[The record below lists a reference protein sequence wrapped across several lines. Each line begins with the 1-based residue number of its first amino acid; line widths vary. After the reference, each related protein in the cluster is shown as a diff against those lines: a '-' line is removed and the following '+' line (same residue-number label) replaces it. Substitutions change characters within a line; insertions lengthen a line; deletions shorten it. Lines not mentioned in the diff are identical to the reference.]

1 MDLSENQNYRFG
13 EVEVDLSRNCILHKG
28 QEKHLRQKA
37 FQVLVYLLKNK
48 ERLVS
53 KNELFENIWEEASVT
68 DDVLVQ
74 CIKEIRRVLD
84 DNPNQPRFI
93 KTVPKLG
100 YRFIADLENQK
111 IIKDQPLKIEVEER
125 LKENLPQVK
134 TQNSQTFFQKY
145 RFLLITLT
153 LVILLVPAT
162 IYYLGQ
168 SNAAKTE
175 VVLPIIEGK
184 KTVAV
189 MFFEN
194 KSATPEFNWLQEGLT
209 DMLITDLS
217 RSEKLTVLSRAGLYN
232 FLENRNSK
240 NLTLDEYFEIA
251 KKVQAEF
258 LITGSFA
265 NIGERLRFD
274 IQLFE
279 TQTKNLLT
287 TESLILEK
295 PEQILSE
302 VDLLSLKIT
311 NKLQATPAEKPNLAE
326 VMTNNLEAYRF
337 YSLALEKA
345 NGLQVKDGLQLL
357 EKAVALDPEFAMA
370 HARIGYIYAV
380 TWGWALKGK
389 PHLEKAYSLSN
400 RLTEKDRLYI
410 QAWYAV
416 ANSDFISSINTYQE
430 ILKKFP
436 LETEAYLRLALLLR
450 GEEKFDE
457 AILVLRQ
464 GLNIDPNSPNLHNSL
479 GGTFSLQG
487 KHNEA
492 IYEHLQY
499 VTLRP
504 NEPNAYDSLGL
515 SYHWAG
521 QHEKAIA
528 EFNKALKLNPNFEI
542 AQIHL
547 GNTYFQS
554 GRYDLA
560 IDCYKKYI
568 AAAPSKL
575 ERARGFSSLA
585 YVYRKQNKLTESLEA
600 ATQAAKE
607 EETSITELFIS
618 AVNRADWS
626 TAENLKVNILTD
638 SNYSNRGARFSPRY
652 KFYFIG
658 YLALKKGEN
667 DVALENFKQAL
678 SHPPFP
684 WSIDSYEDCLANAYL
699 EIGDYDRA
707 INEYQRILQLN
718 PNYPF
723 ARFSLAIALEKKG
736 FIEESK
742 QNYQSFLKNWE
753 SADPN
758 LPEIIQAKQ
767 SLKEN

>member
-1 MDLSENQNYRFG
+1 MDLSENQIYRFG
-13 EVEVDLSRNCILHKG
+13 EAEVDLSRNCLLLNG
-28 QEKHLRQKA
+28 EEKHLRQKA

-53 KNELFENIWEEASVT
+53 KNELFENIWEETAVT
-68 DDVLVQ
+68 EDVLVQ
-74 CIKEIRRVLD
+74 CIKEIRRVLED
-84 DNPNQPRFI
+84 SPNQPRFI

-100 YRFIADLENQK
+100 YRFIAKLENHESL
-111 IIKDQPLKIEVEER
+111 IKKFEAETEEFIENPLQ
-125 LKENLPQVK
+125 LKAQNL
-134 TQNSQTFFQKY
+134 NSFFQKY
-145 RFLLITLT
+145 RFLLITL
-153 LVILLVPAT
+153 LLIILLLPLT

-184 KTVAV
+184 KTIAV

-194 KSATPEFNWLQEGLT
+194 KSATPQFNWLQEGLT

-232 FLENRNSK
+232 FLETRSSK

-251 KKVQAEF
+251 QKVQAEF
-258 LITGSFA
+258 IITGSFG

-274 IQLFE
+274 IQLFDV
-279 TQTKNLLT
+279 QTKNLLT
-287 TESLILEK
+287 TESLIVEK

-311 NKLQATPAEKPNLAE
+311 NKLEASPAEKPNLAS

-345 NGLQVKDGLQLL
+345 NGLQAKDGLQLL
-357 EKAVALDPEFAMA
+357 EKAVTLDPEFAMA
-370 HARIGYIYAV
+370 HARIGYIYTV
-380 TWGWALKGK
+380 TLGWAAKGK

-416 ANSDFISSINTYQE
+416 ANSDFTSSINTYQE
-430 ILKKFP
+430 ILKKYP
-436 LETEAYLRLALLLR
+436 TETEAYLRLALLLR
-450 GEEKFDE
+450 GEEKFEE

-464 GLNIDPNSPNLHNSL
+464 GLNVDPNSPNLHNSL
-479 GGTFSLQG
+479 GGTFSIQG
-487 KHNEA
+487 KHSEA
-492 IYEHLQY
+492 ISEHLQY
-499 VTLRP
+499 VALRP

-515 SYHWAG
+515 TYHWAG
-521 QHEKAIA
+521 QYEKAIE

-542 AQIHL
+542 ALIHL

-554 GRYDLA
+554 GRYYLA
-560 IDCYKKYI
+560 IDCFKKYI

-575 ERARGFSSLA
+575 ERARGYSTLA
-585 YVYRKQNKLTESLEA
+585 YVYRKQRKLAESFEA
-600 ATQAAKE
+600 AKQAAKE

-618 AVNRADWS
+618 AVNKSDWT
-626 TAENLKVNILTD
+626 TAENLKVSILTD
-638 SNYSNRGARFSPRY
+638 SGYSNRGARFSPRY
-652 KFYFIG
+652 KFYLIG

-667 DVALENFKQAL
+667 EVALENFKLAL

-699 EIGDYDRA
+699 ETGDYDKA
-707 INEYQRILQLN
+707 IAEYQRILQLN
-718 PNYPF
+718 PNYPL
-723 ARFSLAIALEKKG
+723 ARFSLALALEKKG
-736 FIEESK
+736 LIEESK
-742 QNYQSFLKNWE
+742 QNYQIFLKSWE
-753 SADPN
+753 LADQN

-767 SLKEN
+767 SLK